1 MKNFREN
8 EIIKL
13 TVSQFAKLHNVN
25 KRTLHYYDE
34 IGIFSPDYKGD
45 NGYRYYD
52 YMQGIDFEYIKMLKE
67 LNMGLDEIKKYI
79 DNPNE
84 EDFKEIAE
92 VKIKEIDQ
100 EIRTLNRRREVLED
114 KLNKL
119 NKCDDLRKKNS
130 VKVIECEE
138 QKFFYTPFKFED
150 DDLKQLISH
159 IKDVWTV
166 DEYCKGIGSFISVD
180 KIQMGEFE
188 EYDGLFIEMLE
199 DMESKNTKNTI
210 IKPKGKYICAYHMGD
225 WDTLPDF
232 YGEIV
237 KYAEENNLTL
247 VGYSFEIGMNDFAIS
262 DMEDYITQIMI
273 RVEENN
279 INSVK

>member
-1 MKNFREN
+1 
-8 EIIKL
+8 
-13 TVSQFAKLHNVN
+13 
-25 KRTLHYYDE
+25 
-34 IGIFSPDYKGD
+34 
-45 NGYRYYD
+45 
-52 YMQGIDFEYIKMLKE
+52 MQGVDFEYIKMLKE
-67 LNMGLDEIKKYI
+67 LNMGLDEIKRYI

-100 EIRTLNRRREVLED
+100 EIKLLNRRKEVLED
-114 KLNKL
+114 KLQKL
-119 NKCDDLRKKNS
+119 SKCDEVRNKNYI
-130 VKVIECEE
+130 KVVECEE
-138 QKFFYTPFKFED
+138 EKFFYTPFKFED

-166 DEYCKGIGSFISVD
+166 DEYCKGIGSFVSVE
-180 KIQMGEFE
+180 KIQRGEFE
-188 EYDGLFIEMLE
+188 EYDGLFIEML
-199 DMESKNTKNTI
+199 DDIDSDNMI

-232 YGEIV
+232 YDEIV

>member
-34 IGIFSPDYKGD
+34 IGIFSPDYKGE

-52 YMQGIDFEYIKMLKE
+52 YMQGVDFEYIKMLKE

-79 DNPNE
+79 DTPNE
-84 EDFKEIAE
+84 EDFKEIAD
-92 VKIKEIDQ
+92 VKIKEIDR

-119 NKCDDLRKKNS
+119 NKCDEVRKKNS
-130 VKVIECEE
+130 IKVIDCEE
-138 QKFFYTPFKFED
+138 QKFFFTPFKFED
-150 DDLKQLISH
+150 DDLKQLIAH

-166 DEYCKGIGSFISVD
+166 DEYCKGIGSFVSVD
-180 KIQMGEFE
+180 KIKRGEFE

-225 WDTLPDF
+225 WDTLPNF

>member
-34 IGIFSPDYKGD
+34 IGIFSPDYKGE

-52 YMQGIDFEYIKMLKE
+52 YMQGVDFEYIKMLKE
-67 LNMGLDEIKKYI
+67 LNMGLDEIKRYI

-84 EDFKEIAE
+84 EDFKELAE

-180 KIQMGEFE
+180 KIQRGEFE
-188 EYDGLFIEMLE
+188 EYDGLFIEMLD

-232 YGEIV
+232 YDEIV

>member
-34 IGIFSPDYKGD
+34 IGIFSPDYKGE

-52 YMQGIDFEYIKMLKE
+52 YMQGVDFEYIKMLKE
-67 LNMGLDEIKKYI
+67 LNMGLDEIKRYI

-180 KIQMGEFE
+180 KIQRGEFE
-188 EYDGLFIEMLE
+188 EYDGLFIEMLD

-232 YGEIV
+232 YDVFV

>member
-8 EIIKL
+8 EVIKL

-52 YMQGIDFEYIKMLKE
+52 YMQGVDFEYIKMLKE

-92 VKIKEIDQ
+92 VKIKEINQ
-100 EIRTLNRRREVLED
+100 EIKLLNRRKEVLED
-114 KLNKL
+114 KLQKL
-119 NKCDDLRKKNS
+119 SKCDEVRNKNYI
-130 VKVIECEE
+130 KVVECEE
-138 QKFFYTPFKFED
+138 EKFFYTPFKFED

-166 DEYCKGIGSFISVD
+166 DEYCKGIGSFVSVE
-180 KIQMGEFE
+180 KIQRGKFE
-188 EYDGLFIEMLE
+188 EYDGLFIEML
-199 DMESKNTKNTI
+199 DDIDSDNMI

-225 WDTLPDF
+225 WDTLPKF

-262 DMEDYITQIMI
+262 DMKDYITQIMI

>member
-52 YMQGIDFEYIKMLKE
+52 YMQGVDFEYIKMLKE

-100 EIRTLNRRREVLED
+100 EIKLLNRRREVLED

-119 NKCDDLRKKNS
+119 NKCDEVRKKNS
-130 VKVIECEE
+130 IKVVECEE
-138 QKFFYTPFKFED
+138 QKFFFTPFKFED
-150 DDLKQLISH
+150 DDLKQLIAH

-166 DEYCKGIGSFISVD
+166 DEYCKGIGSFVSVD
-180 KIQMGEFE
+180 KIKRGKFE

-225 WDTLPDF
+225 WDTLPNF

-262 DMEDYITQIMI
+262 DMKDYITQIMI

>member
-34 IGIFSPDYKGD
+34 IGIFSPDYKGE

-52 YMQGIDFEYIKMLKE
+52 YMQGVDFEYIKMLKE

-84 EDFKEIAE
+84 EDFKKIAE
-92 VKIKEIDQ
+92 EKIKEIDQ
-100 EIRTLNRRREVLED
+100 EIKLLNRRKEVLED

-119 NKCDDLRKKNS
+119 NKCDDVRKKNS
-130 VKVIECEE
+130 IKVVECEE
-138 QKFFYTPFKFED
+138 QRFFYTPFKFED

-166 DEYCKGIGSFISVD
+166 DEYCKGIGSFVSVE
-180 KIQMGEFE
+180 KIQRGEFD
-188 EYDGLFIEMLE
+188 EYDGLFIEIL
-199 DMESKNTKNTI
+199 DDINSDNTI

-225 WDTLPDF
+225 WDTLPEF
-232 YGEIV
+232 YDEIV
-237 KYAEENNLTL
+237 KYAEKNNLTL

-262 DMEDYITQIMI
+262 DMKDYITQIMI

>member
-52 YMQGIDFEYIKMLKE
+52 YMQGVDFEYIKMLKE

-79 DNPNE
+79 DSPNE
-84 EDFKEIAE
+84 EDFKEIAD
-92 VKIKEIDQ
+92 VKIKEIDR

-119 NKCDDLRKKNS
+119 NKCDLVREKNYI
-130 VKVIECEE
+130 KVIECEE

-180 KIQMGEFE
+180 KIQRGEFE

-237 KYAEENNLTL
+237 EYAEENNLTL

-262 DMEDYITQIMI
+262 DMKDYITQIMI

>member
-34 IGIFSPDYKGD
+34 IGIFSPDYKGE

-52 YMQGIDFEYIKMLKE
+52 YMQGVDFEYIKMLKE

-79 DNPNE
+79 DSPNE
-84 EDFKEIAE
+84 EDFKEIAD
-92 VKIKEIDQ
+92 VKIKEIDR

-119 NKCDDLRKKNS
+119 NKCDEVRKKNS
-130 VKVIECEE
+130 IKVIDCEE
-138 QKFFYTPFKFED
+138 QKFFFTPFKFED
-150 DDLKQLISH
+150 DDLKQLIAH

-166 DEYCKGIGSFISVD
+166 DEYCKGIGSFVSVD
-180 KIQMGEFE
+180 KIKRGEFE

-225 WDTLPDF
+225 WDTLPNF

-262 DMEDYITQIMI
+262 DMGDYITQIMI

>member
-34 IGIFSPDYKGD
+34 IGIFSPDYKGE

-52 YMQGIDFEYIKMLKE
+52 YMQGVDFEYIKMLKE

-92 VKIKEIDQ
+92 VKIKEINQ
-100 EIRTLNRRREVLED
+100 EIKLLNRRKEVLED
-114 KLNKL
+114 KLQKL
-119 NKCDDLRKKNS
+119 SKCDEVRNKNYI
-130 VKVIECEE
+130 KVVECEE
-138 QKFFYTPFKFED
+138 EKFFYTPFKFED

-166 DEYCKGIGSFISVD
+166 DEYCKGIGSFVSVE
-180 KIQMGEFE
+180 KIQRGEFE
-188 EYDGLFIEMLE
+188 EYDGLFIEML
-199 DMESKNTKNTI
+199 DDIDSDNMI

-262 DMEDYITQIMI
+262 DMKDYITQIMI

>member
-34 IGIFSPDYKGD
+34 IGIFSPDYKGE

-52 YMQGIDFEYIKMLKE
+52 YMQGVDFEYIKMLKE
-67 LNMGLDEIKKYI
+67 LNMGLDEIKRYI

-100 EIRTLNRRREVLED
+100 EMRTLNRRREVLED

-180 KIQMGEFE
+180 KIQRGEFE
-188 EYDGLFIEMLE
+188 EYDGLFIEML
-199 DMESKNTKNTI
+199 DDIDSDNMI

-262 DMEDYITQIMI
+262 DMKDYITQIMI

>member
-34 IGIFSPDYKGD
+34 IGIFSPDYKGE

-52 YMQGIDFEYIKMLKE
+52 YMQGVDFEYIKMLKE

-79 DNPNE
+79 DSPNE
-84 EDFKEIAE
+84 EDFKEIAD
-92 VKIKEIDQ
+92 VKIKEIDR
-100 EIRTLNRRREVLED
+100 EIRILNRRREVLED

-119 NKCDDLRKKNS
+119 NKCDEVRKKNS
-130 VKVIECEE
+130 IKVIDCEE
-138 QKFFYTPFKFED
+138 QKFFFTPFKFED
-150 DDLKQLISH
+150 DDLKQLITH

-166 DEYCKGIGSFISVD
+166 DEYCKGIGSFVSVD
-180 KIQMGEFE
+180 KIKRGEFE

-225 WDTLPDF
+225 WDTLPNF

>member
-34 IGIFSPDYKGD
+34 IGIFSPDYKGE

-52 YMQGIDFEYIKMLKE
+52 YIQGVDFEYIKMLKE
-67 LNMGLDEIKKYI
+67 LNMGLDEIKRYI

-92 VKIKEIDQ
+92 VKIKEINQ
-100 EIRTLNRRREVLED
+100 EIKLLNRRKEVLED
-114 KLNKL
+114 KLQKL
-119 NKCDDLRKKNS
+119 SKCDEVRNKNYI
-130 VKVIECEE
+130 KVVECEE
-138 QKFFYTPFKFED
+138 EKFFYTPFKFED

-166 DEYCKGIGSFISVD
+166 DEYCKGIGSFVSVE
-180 KIQMGEFE
+180 KIQRGEFE
-188 EYDGLFIEMLE
+188 EYDGLFIEML
-199 DMESKNTKNTI
+199 DDIDSDNMI

-232 YGEIV
+232 YSEIV

-262 DMEDYITQIMI
+262 DMKDYITQIMI

>member
-52 YMQGIDFEYIKMLKE
+52 YMQGVDFEYIKMLKE

-92 VKIKEIDQ
+92 VKIKEINQ
-100 EIRTLNRRREVLED
+100 EIKLLNRRKEVLED
-114 KLNKL
+114 KLQKL
-119 NKCDDLRKKNS
+119 SKCDEVRNKNYM
-130 VKVIECEE
+130 KVVECEE
-138 QKFFYTPFKFED
+138 EKFFYTPFKFED

-166 DEYCKGIGSFISVD
+166 DEYCKGIGSFVSVE
-180 KIQMGEFE
+180 KIQRGEFE
-188 EYDGLFIEMLE
+188 EYDGLFIEML
-199 DMESKNTKNTI
+199 DDINSDNTI

-237 KYAEENNLTL
+237 EYAEENNLTL

>member
-34 IGIFSPDYKGD
+34 IGIFSPDYKGE

-52 YMQGIDFEYIKMLKE
+52 YMQGVDFEYIKMLKE
-67 LNMGLDEIKKYI
+67 LNMGLDEIKRYI

-92 VKIKEIDQ
+92 VKIKEINQ
-100 EIRTLNRRREVLED
+100 EIKLLNRRKEVLED
-114 KLNKL
+114 KLQKL
-119 NKCDDLRKKNS
+119 SKCDEVRNKNYI
-130 VKVIECEE
+130 KVVECEE
-138 QKFFYTPFKFED
+138 EKFFYTPFKFED

-180 KIQMGEFE
+180 KIQRGEFE
-188 EYDGLFIEMLE
+188 EYDGLFIEMLD

-232 YGEIV
+232 YDEIV

-262 DMEDYITQIMI
+262 DMKDYITQIMI

>member
-34 IGIFSPDYKGD
+34 IGIFSPDYKGE

-52 YMQGIDFEYIKMLKE
+52 YMQGVDFEYIKMLKE

-79 DNPNE
+79 DSPNE

-100 EIRTLNRRREVLED
+100 EIKLLNRRREVLED

-119 NKCDDLRKKNS
+119 NKCDEVRKKNS
-130 VKVIECEE
+130 IKVVECEE
-138 QKFFYTPFKFED
+138 QKFFFTPFKFED
-150 DDLKQLISH
+150 DDLKQLITH

-166 DEYCKGIGSFISVD
+166 DEYCKGIGSFVSVD
-180 KIQMGEFE
+180 KIKRGEFE

-225 WDTLPDF
+225 WDTLPNF

-237 KYAEENNLTL
+237 KYAEGNNLTL

>member
-34 IGIFSPDYKGD
+34 IGIFSPDYKGE

-52 YMQGIDFEYIKMLKE
+52 YMQGVDFEYIKMLKE

-100 EIRTLNRRREVLED
+100 EIKLLNRRREVLED

-119 NKCDDLRKKNS
+119 NKCDEVRKKNS
-130 VKVIECEE
+130 IKVIDCEE
-138 QKFFYTPFKFED
+138 QKFFFTPFKFED
-150 DDLKQLISH
+150 DDLKQLIAH

-166 DEYCKGIGSFISVD
+166 DEYCKGIGSFVSVD
-180 KIQMGEFE
+180 KIKRGEFE

-225 WDTLPDF
+225 WDTLPNF

-262 DMEDYITQIMI
+262 DMKDYITQIMI

>member
-52 YMQGIDFEYIKMLKE
+52 YMQGVDFEYIKMLKE

-79 DNPNE
+79 DSPNE
-84 EDFKEIAE
+84 EDFKEIAD
-92 VKIKEIDQ
+92 VKIKEIDR

-119 NKCDDLRKKNS
+119 NKCDLVREKNYI
-130 VKVIECEE
+130 KVIECEE

-180 KIQMGEFE
+180 KIQRGEFE

-237 KYAEENNLTL
+237 EYAEENNLTL

>member
-52 YMQGIDFEYIKMLKE
+52 YMQGVDFEYIKMLKE
-67 LNMGLDEIKKYI
+67 LNMGLDEIKRYI

-92 VKIKEIDQ
+92 VKIKEINQ
-100 EIRTLNRRREVLED
+100 EIKLLNRRKEVLED
-114 KLNKL
+114 KLQKL
-119 NKCDDLRKKNS
+119 SKCDEVRNKNYI
-130 VKVIECEE
+130 KVVECEE
-138 QKFFYTPFKFED
+138 EKFFYTPFKFED

-166 DEYCKGIGSFISVD
+166 DEYCKGIGSFVSVE
-180 KIQMGEFE
+180 KIQRGEFE
-188 EYDGLFIEMLE
+188 EYDGLFIEML
-199 DMESKNTKNTI
+199 DDIDSKNTI

-232 YGEIV
+232 YDEIV

>member
-8 EIIKL
+8 EVIKL

-52 YMQGIDFEYIKMLKE
+52 YMQGVDFEYIKMLKE

-84 EDFKEIAE
+84 EDFKEIVE
-92 VKIKEIDQ
+92 VKIKEINQ
-100 EIRTLNRRREVLED
+100 EIKLLNRRKEVLED
-114 KLNKL
+114 KLQKL
-119 NKCDDLRKKNS
+119 SKCDEVRNKNYI
-130 VKVIECEE
+130 KVVECEE
-138 QKFFYTPFKFED
+138 EKFFYTPFKFED

-166 DEYCKGIGSFISVD
+166 DEYCKGIGSFVSVE
-180 KIQMGEFE
+180 KIQRGEFE
-188 EYDGLFIEMLE
+188 EYDGLFIEML
-199 DMESKNTKNTI
+199 DDIDSDNMI

-225 WDTLPDF
+225 WDTLPKF

-262 DMEDYITQIMI
+262 DMKDYITQIMI

>member
-34 IGIFSPDYKGD
+34 IGIFSPDYKGE

-52 YMQGIDFEYIKMLKE
+52 YMQGVDFEYIKMLKE

-92 VKIKEIDQ
+92 VKIKEINQ
-100 EIRTLNRRREVLED
+100 EIKLLNRRKEVLED
-114 KLNKL
+114 KLQKL
-119 NKCDDLRKKNS
+119 SKCDEVRNKNYI
-130 VKVIECEE
+130 KVVECEE
-138 QKFFYTPFKFED
+138 EKFFYTPFKFED

-166 DEYCKGIGSFISVD
+166 DEYCKGIGSFVSVE
-180 KIQMGEFE
+180 KIQRGEFE
-188 EYDGLFIEMLE
+188 EYDGLFIEML
-199 DMESKNTKNTI
+199 DDIDSDNMI
-210 IKPKGKYICAYHMGD
+210 IKPK
-225 WDTLPDF
+225 
-232 YGEIV
+232 
-237 KYAEENNLTL
+237 
-247 VGYSFEIGMNDFAIS
+247 
-262 DMEDYITQIMI
+262 
-273 RVEENN
+273 
-279 INSVK
+279 

>member
-34 IGIFSPDYKGD
+34 IGIFSPDYKGE

-52 YMQGIDFEYIKMLKE
+52 YMQGVDFEYIKMLKE
-67 LNMGLDEIKKYI
+67 LNMGLDEIKRYI

-180 KIQMGEFE
+180 KIQRGEFE
-188 EYDGLFIEMLE
+188 EYDGLFIEMLD

-225 WDTLPDF
+225 WDTLPNF

>member
-52 YMQGIDFEYIKMLKE
+52 YMQGVDFEYIKMLKE

-79 DNPNE
+79 DSPNE
-84 EDFKEIAE
+84 EDFKEIAD
-92 VKIKEIDQ
+92 VKIKEIDR

-119 NKCDDLRKKNS
+119 NKCDEVRKKNS
-130 VKVIECEE
+130 IKVIDCEE
-138 QKFFYTPFKFED
+138 QKFFFTPFKFED

-166 DEYCKGIGSFISVD
+166 DEYCKGIGSFVSVE
-180 KIQMGEFE
+180 KIQRGEFE
-188 EYDGLFIEMLE
+188 EYDGLFIEML
-199 DMESKNTKNTI
+199 DDIDSKNTI

>member
-8 EIIKL
+8 ERIKL
-13 TVSQFAKLHNVN
+13 TVSQFAKLHNIN

-34 IGIFSPDYKGD
+34 IGIFSPSYKGE

-52 YMQGIDFEYIKMLKE
+52 YMQGVDFEYIKMLKE

-84 EDFKEIAE
+84 ADFKEIAE
-92 VKIKEIDQ
+92 IKIDEIEQ
-100 EIRTLNRRREVLED
+100 EIKTLNRRREVLED

-119 NKCDDLRKKNS
+119 NKCDLVREKNS
-130 VKVIECEE
+130 INIVECEE
-138 QKFFYTPFKFED
+138 EKFFFTPFKFED

-180 KIQMGEFE
+180 KIERSEFE

-199 DMESKNTKNTI
+199 GMESKNTKNTI
-210 IKPKGKYICAYHMGD
+210 IKPKGKYICAYHVGD
-225 WDTLPDF
+225 WDTLPKF

-237 KYAEENNLTL
+237 EYAEKNNLTL
-247 VGYSFEIGMNDFAIS
+247 IGYSFEIGMNDFAIS
-262 DMEDYITQIMI
+262 NMEDYITQIMI

-279 INSVK
+279 VNSVK

>member
-52 YMQGIDFEYIKMLKE
+52 YMQGVDFEYIKMLKE

-100 EIRTLNRRREVLED
+100 EIKLLNRRREVLED

-119 NKCDDLRKKNS
+119 NKCDEVRKKNS
-130 VKVIECEE
+130 IKVIDCEE
-138 QKFFYTPFKFED
+138 QKFFFTPFKFED
-150 DDLKQLISH
+150 DDLKQLITH

-166 DEYCKGIGSFISVD
+166 DEYCKGIGSFVSVD
-180 KIQMGEFE
+180 KIKRGEFE

-225 WDTLPDF
+225 WDTLPNF

>member
-34 IGIFSPDYKGD
+34 IGIFSPDYKGE

-52 YMQGIDFEYIKMLKE
+52 YMQGVDFEYIKMLKE
-67 LNMGLDEIKKYI
+67 LNMGLDEIKRYI

-92 VKIKEIDQ
+92 VKIKEINQ
-100 EIRTLNRRREVLED
+100 EIKLLNRRKEVLED
-114 KLNKL
+114 KLQKL
-119 NKCDDLRKKNS
+119 SKCDEVRNKNYI
-130 VKVIECEE
+130 KVVECEE
-138 QKFFYTPFKFED
+138 EKFFYTPFKFED

-166 DEYCKGIGSFISVD
+166 DEYCKGIGSFVSVE
-180 KIQMGEFE
+180 KIQRGEFE
-188 EYDGLFIEMLE
+188 EYDGLFIEML
-199 DMESKNTKNTI
+199 DDIDSDNMI

-262 DMEDYITQIMI
+262 DMKDYITQIMI

>member
-52 YMQGIDFEYIKMLKE
+52 YMQGVDFEYIKMLKE

-92 VKIKEIDQ
+92 VKIKEINQ
-100 EIRTLNRRREVLED
+100 EIKLLNRRKEVLED
-114 KLNKL
+114 KLQKL
-119 NKCDDLRKKNS
+119 SKCDEVRNKNYI
-130 VKVIECEE
+130 KVVECEE
-138 QKFFYTPFKFED
+138 EKFFYTPFKFED

-180 KIQMGEFE
+180 KIQRGEFE
-188 EYDGLFIEMLE
+188 EYDGLFIEMLD

-232 YGEIV
+232 YDEIV

>member
-52 YMQGIDFEYIKMLKE
+52 YMQGVDFEYIKMLKE
-67 LNMGLDEIKKYI
+67 LNMGLDEIKKNI

-92 VKIKEIDQ
+92 VKIKEINQ
-100 EIRTLNRRREVLED
+100 EIKLLNRRKEVLED
-114 KLNKL
+114 KLQKL
-119 NKCDDLRKKNS
+119 SKCDEVRNKNYI
-130 VKVIECEE
+130 KVVECEE
-138 QKFFYTPFKFED
+138 EKFFYTPFKFED

-180 KIQMGEFE
+180 KIQRGEFE
-188 EYDGLFIEMLE
+188 EYDGLFIEMLD

-232 YGEIV
+232 YDEIV

>member
-52 YMQGIDFEYIKMLKE
+52 YMQGVDFEYIKMLKE

-100 EIRTLNRRREVLED
+100 EIKLLNRKKEVLDD
-114 KLNKL
+114 KLQKL
-119 NKCDDLRKKNS
+119 NKCDEVRKKNNI
-130 VKVIECEE
+130 KVVECEE
-138 QKFFYTPFKFED
+138 EKFFYTPFKFED

-166 DEYCKGIGSFISVD
+166 DEYCKGIGSFVSVE
-180 KIQMGEFE
+180 KIQRGEFE
-188 EYDGLFIEMLE
+188 EYDGLFIEML
-199 DMESKNTKNTI
+199 DDINSDNTI

-232 YGEIV
+232 YGKIV
-237 KYAEENNLTL
+237 KYANENNLTL

-262 DMEDYITQIMI
+262 DMKDYITQIMI

>member
-34 IGIFSPDYKGD
+34 IGIFSPDYKGE

-52 YMQGIDFEYIKMLKE
+52 YMQGVDFEYIKMLKE

-92 VKIKEIDQ
+92 VKIKEINQ
-100 EIRTLNRRREVLED
+100 EIKLLNRRKEVLED
-114 KLNKL
+114 KLQKL
-119 NKCDDLRKKNS
+119 SKCDEVRNKNYI
-130 VKVIECEE
+130 KVVECEE
-138 QKFFYTPFKFED
+138 EKFFYTPFKFED

-166 DEYCKGIGSFISVD
+166 DEYCKGIGSFVSVE
-180 KIQMGEFE
+180 KIQRGEFE
-188 EYDGLFIEMLE
+188 EYDGLFIEML
-199 DMESKNTKNTI
+199 DDIDSDNMI

-232 YGEIV
+232 YDEIV

>member
-52 YMQGIDFEYIKMLKE
+52 YMQGVDFEYIKMLKE

-79 DNPNE
+79 DSPNE
-84 EDFKEIAE
+84 EDFKEIAD
-92 VKIKEIDQ
+92 VKIKEIDR

-119 NKCDDLRKKNS
+119 NKCDEVRKRNS
-130 VKVIECEE
+130 IKVIDCEE
-138 QKFFYTPFKFED
+138 QKFFFTPFKFED
-150 DDLKQLISH
+150 DDLKQLITH

-166 DEYCKGIGSFISVD
+166 DEYCKGIGSFVSVD
-180 KIQMGEFE
+180 KIKRGEFE

-225 WDTLPDF
+225 WDTLPNF

-262 DMEDYITQIMI
+262 DMKDYITQIMI

>member
-34 IGIFSPDYKGD
+34 IGIFSPDYKGE

-52 YMQGIDFEYIKMLKE
+52 YMQGVDFEYIKMLKE
-67 LNMGLDEIKKYI
+67 LNMGLDEIKRYI

-138 QKFFYTPFKFED
+138 QKFFYTSFKFED

-180 KIQMGEFE
+180 KIQRGEFE
-188 EYDGLFIEMLE
+188 EYDGLFIEML
-199 DMESKNTKNTI
+199 DDIDSDNMI

-262 DMEDYITQIMI
+262 DMKDYITQIMI

>member
-52 YMQGIDFEYIKMLKE
+52 YMQGVDFEYIKMLKE

-92 VKIKEIDQ
+92 VKIKEINQ
-100 EIRTLNRRREVLED
+100 EIKLLNRRKEVLED
-114 KLNKL
+114 KLQKL
-119 NKCDDLRKKNS
+119 SKCDEVRNKNYI
-130 VKVIECEE
+130 KVVECEE
-138 QKFFYTPFKFED
+138 EKFFYTPFKFED

-166 DEYCKGIGSFISVD
+166 DEYCKGIGSFVSVE
-180 KIQMGEFE
+180 KIQRGEFE
-188 EYDGLFIEMLE
+188 EYDGLFIEML
-199 DMESKNTKNTI
+199 DDIDSKNTI

-232 YGEIV
+232 YDEIV

>member
-34 IGIFSPDYKGD
+34 IGIFSPDYKGE

-52 YMQGIDFEYIKMLKE
+52 YMQGVDFEYIKMLKE
-67 LNMGLDEIKKYI
+67 LNMGLDEIKRYI

-92 VKIKEIDQ
+92 VKIKEINQ
-100 EIRTLNRRREVLED
+100 EIKLLNRRKEVLED

-119 NKCDDLRKKNS
+119 NKCDDVRKKNS

-150 DDLKQLISH
+150 EDLKQLISH

-166 DEYCKGIGSFISVD
+166 DEYCKGIGSFVSVE
-180 KIQMGEFE
+180 KIQRGEFE
-188 EYDGLFIEMLE
+188 EYDGLFIEML
-199 DMESKNTKNTI
+199 DDIDSDNMI

-232 YGEIV
+232 YVEIV

>member
-8 EIIKL
+8 EVIKL

-52 YMQGIDFEYIKMLKE
+52 YMQGVDFEYIKMLKE
-67 LNMGLDEIKKYI
+67 LNMGLDEIKRYI

-92 VKIKEIDQ
+92 VKIKEINQ
-100 EIRTLNRRREVLED
+100 EIKLLNRRKEVLED
-114 KLNKL
+114 KLQKL
-119 NKCDDLRKKNS
+119 SKCDEVRNKNYI
-130 VKVIECEE
+130 KVVECEE
-138 QKFFYTPFKFED
+138 EKFFYTPFKFED

-166 DEYCKGIGSFISVD
+166 DEYCKGIGSFVSVE
-180 KIQMGEFE
+180 KIQRGELE
-188 EYDGLFIEMLE
+188 EYDGLFIEML
-199 DMESKNTKNTI
+199 DDIDSDNMI

-232 YGEIV
+232 YDEIV

>member
-52 YMQGIDFEYIKMLKE
+52 YMQGVDFEYIKMLKE

-79 DNPNE
+79 DSPNE
-84 EDFKEIAE
+84 EDFKEIAD
-92 VKIKEIDQ
+92 VKIKEIDR

-119 NKCDDLRKKNS
+119 NKCDEVRKKNS
-130 VKVIECEE
+130 IKVIDCEE
-138 QKFFYTPFKFED
+138 QKFFFTPFKFED
-150 DDLKQLISH
+150 DDLKQLIAH

-166 DEYCKGIGSFISVD
+166 DEYCKGIGSFVSVD
-180 KIQMGEFE
+180 KIKRGEFE

-225 WDTLPDF
+225 WDTLPNF

-237 KYAEENNLTL
+237 KYAEGNNLTL

>member
-34 IGIFSPDYKGD
+34 IGIFSPDYKGE

-52 YMQGIDFEYIKMLKE
+52 YMQGVDFEYIKMLKE

-100 EIRTLNRRREVLED
+100 EIKLLNRRREVLED

-119 NKCDDLRKKNS
+119 NKCDEVRKKNS
-130 VKVIECEE
+130 IKVIDCEE
-138 QKFFYTPFKFED
+138 QKFFFTPFKFED
-150 DDLKQLISH
+150 DDLKQLIAH

-166 DEYCKGIGSFISVD
+166 DEYCKGIGSFVSVD
-180 KIQMGEFE
+180 KIKRGEFE

-225 WDTLPDF
+225 WDTLPNF

-262 DMEDYITQIMI
+262 DMGDYITQIMI